1 MCSSDLYAE
10 EFQRDMGCTEAEWL
24 KWLPIAVAPCA
35 WTRDGASARV
45 VIGSGALFLNW
56 QVLPPRVIALIRL
69 PVLRMHFQFDGLS
82 ADERAAFMRRFDL
95 TTQRGGG

>member
-1 MCSSDLYAE
+1 MQSSYAE

-56 QVLPPRVIALIRL
+56 QVLPPRVIALLRL
-69 PVLRMHFQFDGLS
+69 QRLAVSFVFEGVEEVARQ
-82 ADERAAFMRRFDL
+82 RFMKRFDL
-95 TTQRGGG
+95 TMQRGGG